1 MSFPDKSED
10 NDPTIDYVNSIVN
23 GSDNAQELDVN
34 ITNSPPPS
42 RAMHSTVR
50 SDPIQSTVEK
60 KLERLERMLCTT
72 FDAVR
77 QLSHQVHS

>member
-1 MSFPDKSED
+1 MSFPDKNED
-10 NDPTIDYVNSIVN
+10 IDPSIDYANSIVN

-42 RAMHSTVR
+42 RVIRSTVR

-72 FDAVR
+72 FGAVR